1 MNSMVYEWSIF
12 YQKAKKYL
20 KNDGLTSGGPRVHL
34 AGAPTGQIWDS
45 CSTNV
50 NEKEKEG
57 MATEGGGSEG
67 GGKRKREKLK

>member
-1 MNSMVYEWSIF
+1 MDWEKIRMNSMVYEWSIF

-45 CSTNV
+45 QN
-50 NEKEKEG
+50 KWQ
-57 MATEGGGSEG
+57 
-67 GGKRKREKLK
+67 